1 EQLKKRIREITNK
14 KLTQINSLP
23 MALPDLLRDITTAI
37 DCVELYVDRD
47 RSFDPKN
54 TLNGI
59 RITLTTVRIH
69 MQRVANETLHYQGN
83 IATLPDVLN
92 SIAPLLA
99 QIPQYVGQELPND
112 YYNKV
117 MQAIN
122 YGHSLGV

>member
-1 EQLKKRIREITNK
+1 
-14 KLTQINSLP
+14 

-69 MQRVANETLHYQGN
+69 MQR
-83 IATLPDVLN
+83 
-92 SIAPLLA
+92 
-99 QIPQYVGQELPND
+99 
-112 YYNKV
+112 
-117 MQAIN
+117 
-122 YGHSLGV
+122 